1 MPTTSDYLSN
11 LVNQRNALAENLLLM
26 GVEASSEEK
35 FDTLVPKV
43 LDIQTSSE
51 DTGPKIYPLD
61 TNGLPTG
68 DVTISEGIT
77 RIGSN
82 DIGNYGPF
90 EKNAN
95 VTSVKL
101 PESMTEIGDYAF
113 SECTKLASVIF
124 PENCNITRIASY
136 AFKRTGLKEMLI
148 PDSITEIGNYAFYYS
163 GLNTVNFG
171 NANVSLET
179 SAFYYNY
186 LNSINFGTGN
196 VTINGS
202 NTFSYCT
209 SLLSVSIPANVKFS
223 MNGSGVFSYGT
234 KLESV
239 IFDENH
245 TTEFIPASFVN
256 GCKALKTFVFPSAVK
271 TIRQNAFNGSGI
283 ENLDIPDSVTT
294 VEQGAFSY
302 MSSLVSVSLPSSIT
316 SISYYPGS
324 NNDAFQRSSAITT
337 VNLGEDFMAEL
348 SLATQTLITQG
359 CVSDIASKLHDYTG
373 NTGTH
378 RICFNATVY
387 DAIPEDVM
395 TVFTAKNWTV
405 ERSTST

>member
-124 PENCNITRIASY
+124 PENCNITKIASY
-136 AFKRTGLKEMLI
+136 AFRSTILEEMHISDLI
-148 PDSITEIGNYAFYYS
+148 TKIEKNAFYYS
-163 GLNTVNFG
+163 RIKAVYFG
-171 NANVSLET
+171 NANVSLENY
-179 SAFYYNY
+179 AFDHSY
-186 LNSINFGTGN
+186 LESINFGTGN
-196 VTINGS
+196 VSINGS
-202 NTFSYCT
+202 SVFSNCT
-209 SLLSVSIPANVKFS
+209 SLISVLIPANVTFAANAS
-223 MNGSGVFSYGT
+223 NVFSYNT

-239 IFDENH
+239 AFDENH
-245 TTEFIPASFVN
+245 PTEFIPSSFVYQ
-256 GCKALKTFVFPSAVK
+256 CRALKTFIFPATVK
-271 TIRQNAFNGSGI
+271 TINQYAFYDSGI
-283 ENLDIPDSVTT
+283 ENLVIPDGVTT

-316 SISYYPGS
+316 SIRYYPGS
-324 NNDAFQRSSAITT
+324 NYDAFQRSSAITT